1 MGAVKDLIKRWLE
14 IVPAEDQHFRIDA
27 DMTHQDSC
35 FEYQLWYRGSASE
48 LEQFYKSLTTIH
60 DDTIRTK
67 FWAAIP
73 SKGNK
78 LRKIHSG
85 LPGLMADMITSIV
98 MSDLN
103 KIEVTDP
110 DAWDDTWQA
119 IAKDNN
125 FVDTLAQSIS
135 DVLVEGDGA
144 WKISFDKN
152 ISDYP
157 IIEFYPASRVKFEK
171 ERGRIKTITF
181 TTRYYVE
188 ATHKAF
194 FLEEYYT
201 KGRIDYKLFDDLGH
215 EVSLSNVP
223 ELKDLQPITWTDD
236 FVMAIPMM
244 FYKSAKFKGRGRSIF
259 DRKVDC
265 FDAFDEA
272 ISQWQDALRIGR
284 VKTYIPE
291 TMIPRDPTSGTII
304 PPNPFDNQY
313 IALKGS
319 MAEDSNEKITVDAPT
334 IDYDGLLQTYINTL
348 DMCLQGILSP
358 STLGIDVKKLDNA
371 EAQREKEKVT
381 LYTRNKVIDALN
393 DVIPELVKN
402 VLDVYATLYDMGIE
416 NIEAAISFGE
426 YANPSFEAQVETLG
440 KAASSNLMS
449 TETQVDE
456 LWGDTKDDEW
466 KAKEVERLKA
476 EKGIVAGG
484 DEPPAVGEFTA
495 YG

>member
-1 MGAVKDLIKRWLE
+1 MGAVKDLIRRWLE
-14 IVPAEDQHFRIDA
+14 IKPAEDQRITIDA

-35 FEYQLWYRGSASE
+35 FEYRLWYRGSASE
-48 LEQFYKSLTTIH
+48 LEQFYKSITTVH
-60 DDTIRTK
+60 DDSLRAR
-67 FWAAIP
+67 FWAAVP
-73 SKGNK
+73 SRGNK

-85 LPGLMADMITSIV
+85 LPGLMVDMITSIV

-103 KIEVTDP
+103 GIEVTEP
-110 DAWDDTWQA
+110 DALNDTWQA
-119 IAKDNN
+119 ISDDNK
-125 FVDTLAQSIS
+125 FPDILADAIS
-135 DVLVEGDGA
+135 DTLVEGDGA

-171 ERGRIKTITF
+171 KRGRIEKIIF

-188 ATHKAF
+188 ETHKAYY
-194 FLEEYYT
+194 LEEHYG
-201 KGRIDYKLFDDLGH
+201 KNRIDYILYDELGH

-223 ELKDLQPITWTDD
+223 ELSGLQPISWTDD

-259 DRKVDC
+259 DRKTDC
-265 FDAFDEA
+265 FDAYDEA
-272 ISQWQDALRIGR
+272 ISQWQDALRLGR

-291 TMIPRDPTSGTII
+291 DLIPRNPETGKPIS
-304 PPNPFDNQY
+304 PNPFDNQFLA
-313 IALKGS
+313 IRSNMNEDGS
-319 MAEDSNEKITVDAPT
+319 SKITVESPN
-334 IDYDGLLQTYINTL
+334 INFDGLLQTYINTL

-381 LYTRNKVIDALN
+381 LYTRNKIIDVLN
-393 DVIPELVKN
+393 EKIPELVKN
-402 VLDVYATLYDMGIE
+402 VLAVYAALYDMAIE
-416 NIEAAISFGE
+416 NTETSVTFGE

-456 LWGDTKDDEW
+456 LWGDTKDEEW
-466 KAKEVERLKA
+466 KKAEVERIKA
-476 EKGIVAGG
+476 EKGISDGG
-484 DEPPAVGEFTA
+484 EEPPPPGEFA
-495 YG
+495 V

>member
-1 MGAVKDLIKRWLE
+1 MGAVKDLIKRWLD
-14 IVPAEDQHFRIDA
+14 IRPAEDQHITIDA

-35 FEYQLWYRGSASE
+35 FEYRLWYRGSASE
-48 LEQFYKSLTTIH
+48 LEQFYKSLTTAF
-60 DDTIRTK
+60 DDSIRAR
-67 FWAAIP
+67 FWAAVP

-85 LPGLMADMITSIV
+85 LPGLMVDMITSII

-103 KIEVTDP
+103 GIEVTDP
-110 DAWDDTWQA
+110 DALDDTWQE
-119 IAKDNN
+119 ISKDNK
-125 FVDTLAQSIS
+125 FTDVLADAIS
-135 DVLVEGDGA
+135 DTLVEGDGA

-157 IIEFYPASRVKFEK
+157 IIEFYPASRVKFK
-171 ERGRIKTITF
+171 KKRGRFEKIIF

-188 ATHKAF
+188 DKHKAY
-194 FLEEYYT
+194 FLEEHYG
-201 KGRIDYKLFDDLGH
+201 KHRIDYVLFDELGH
-215 EVSLSNVP
+215 EVALSNVP
-223 ELKDLQPITWTDD
+223 ELRDLKPITWEDD

-259 DRKVDC
+259 DRKTDC
-265 FDAFDEA
+265 FDAYDEA
-272 ISQWQDALRIGR
+272 ISQWQDALRLGR

-291 TMIPRDPTSGTII
+291 TLIPRNPETGAPIT
-304 PPNPFDNQY
+304 PNAFDNQF
-313 IALKGS
+313 IAIKGNAS
-319 MAEDSNEKITVDAPT
+319 EDAEDRITVEAPT
-334 IDYDGLLQTYINTL
+334 INYEGLLQTYINTL

-381 LYTRNKVIDALN
+381 LYTRNKIIDVLN
-393 DVIPELVKN
+393 DVLPDLVKN
-402 VLDVYATLYDMGIE
+402 VLAVYAALYDMAVE
-416 NIEAAISFGE
+416 NTEAAVTFGE

-456 LWGDTKDDEW
+456 LWGDTKDEDW
-466 KAKEVERLKA
+466 KKAEVERIKI
-476 EKGIVAGG
+476 EKGITPGG
-484 DEPPAVGEFTA
+484 EEPPPPGEFA
-495 YG
+495 V

>member
-1 MGAVKDLIKRWLE
+1 MGAVKELIKRWLE
-14 IVPAEDQHFRIDA
+14 IVPAENQSIKIDA

-48 LEQFYKSLTTIH
+48 LEQFYKSITTVH
-60 DDTIRTK
+60 DDTIRAK
-67 FWAAIP
+67 FWAAVP
-73 SKGNK
+73 SKGSR

-85 LPGLMADMITSIV
+85 LPGLMVDMITSIV
-98 MSDLN
+98 ISDLN
-103 KIEVTDP
+103 SIEVTDP
-110 DAWDDTWQA
+110 DALDDTWQA
-119 IAKDNN
+119 IAEDNN
-125 FVDTLAQSIS
+125 FVDTLSQAIS

-144 WKISFDKN
+144 WKISFDKS

-171 ERGRIKTITF
+171 ERGRIKTIIF
-181 TTRYYVE
+181 TTRYFVE

-194 FLEEYYT
+194 FLEEYYS
-201 KGRIDYKLFDDLGH
+201 KGSIDYKLFDDLGH
-215 EVSLSNVP
+215 EVSLGNVP
-223 ELKDLQPITWTDD
+223 ELKDLKPIYWADD
-236 FVMAIPMM
+236 FVMALPMM

-259 DRKVDC
+259 DRKTDS
-265 FDAFDEA
+265 FDAYDEA
-272 ISQWQDALRIGR
+272 ISQWQDALRLGR

-291 TMIPRDPTSGTII
+291 TMIPRDPETGTII

-313 IALKGS
+313 IALKGTMS
-319 MAEDSNEKITVDAPT
+319 EDSSDKITVDAPT
-334 IDYDGLLQTYINTL
+334 IDYNGLLQTYINTL

-381 LYTRNKVIDALN
+381 LYTRDKIIDVLN

-402 VLDVYATLYDMGIE
+402 ALGVYAALYDMAVEDVDASI
-416 NIEAAISFGE
+416 IFGE

-466 KAKEVERLKA
+466 KEKEVARIKA
-476 EKGIVAGG
+476 EKGISSGG
-484 DEPPAVGEFTA
+484 DEPPEPGEFIA
-495 YG
+495 

>member
-14 IVPAEDQHFRIDA
+14 IVPAEDQKIMIDA
-27 DMTHQDSC
+27 DMTHQGSC
-35 FEYQLWYRGSASE
+35 FEYRLWYRGSASE
-48 LEQFYKSLTTIH
+48 LEQFYKSITTVH
-60 DDTIRTK
+60 DDSIRSR
-67 FWAAIP
+67 FWAAVP
-73 SKGNK
+73 TTGNK

-85 LPGLMADMITSIV
+85 LPGLMVDTITSIV
-98 MSDLN
+98 ISDLN
-103 KIEVTDP
+103 GIEVTDP
-110 DAWDDTWQA
+110 NALDDTWQS
-119 IAKDNN
+119 IAEDNK
-125 FVDTLAQSIS
+125 FEDTLAQAIS
-135 DVLVEGDGA
+135 DALIEGDGA

-152 ISDYP
+152 ISEYP
-157 IIEFYPASRVKFEK
+157 IIEFYPASRVRFEK
-171 ERGRIKTITF
+171 ERGRFKKIIF

-194 FLEEYYT
+194 FLEEHYS
-201 KGRIDYKLFDDLGH
+201 KGSIEYKLYDELGN
-215 EVSLSNVP
+215 EVSLGNVP
-223 ELKDLQPITWTDD
+223 ELKDLQTITWDGD

-244 FYKSAKFKGRGRSIF
+244 FYKSAKFQGRGRSIF
-259 DRKVDC
+259 DRKTDC
-265 FDAFDEA
+265 FDAYDEA
-272 ISQWQDALRIGR
+272 ISQWQDALRLGR

-291 TMIPRDPTSGTII
+291 TMVPRNPETGEVIK
-304 PPNPFDNQY
+304 PNAFDNQY

-319 MAEDSNEKITVDAPT
+319 MGEDAKDKIVVDAPT
-334 IDYDGLLQTYINTL
+334 INYEGLLQTYINTL

-381 LYTRNKVIDALN
+381 LYTRNKIIKVLN

-402 VLDVYATLYDMGIE
+402 ALAVYSALYDMAIE
-416 NIEAAISFGE
+416 KTEAVVTFGE

-466 KAKEVERLKA
+466 KEKEVARIKA
-476 EKGIVAGG
+476 EKGITEGG
-484 DEPPAVGEFTA
+484 NEPPVPGEFTA
-495 YG
+495 

>member
-1 MGAVKDLIKRWLE
+1 MGAVKDLIKKWLE
-14 IVPAEDQHFRIDA
+14 IVPAEDQKIRIDA
-27 DMTHQDSC
+27 DMTHLDSC

-48 LEQFYKSLTTIH
+48 LEQFYKSLTTVH
-60 DDTIRTK
+60 DDTIRSK
-67 FWAAIP
+67 FWAAVP
-73 SKGNK
+73 TKGNK

-85 LPGLMADMITSIV
+85 LPGLMVDMITSIV

-103 KIEVTDP
+103 GIEVTDP
-110 DAWDDTWQA
+110 NAWDDTWQA
-119 IAKDNN
+119 IADDNN
-125 FVDTLAQSIS
+125 FDDTLVQAIS

-152 ISDYP
+152 ISEYP
-157 IIEFYPASRVKFEK
+157 IVEFYPASRVKFEK
-171 ERGRIKTITF
+171 ERGRVKKIIF

-188 ATHKAF
+188 ATSKAY
-194 FLEEYYT
+194 FLEEHYS
-201 KGRIDYKLFDDLGH
+201 KGQIDYKLYDEMGN
-215 EVSLSNVP
+215 EVSLGNVP
-223 ELKDLQPITWTDD
+223 ELKDLKPISWTDD

-259 DRKVDC
+259 DRKTDC
-265 FDAFDEA
+265 FDAYDEA
-272 ISQWQDALRIGR
+272 ISQWQDALRLGR

-291 TMIPRDPTSGTII
+291 TMIPRDPATGTIL

-313 IALKGS
+313 IATKGN
-319 MAEDSNEKITVDAPT
+319 MAEDSKDKITVDAPT
-334 IDYDGLLQTYINTL
+334 IDYKGLLQTYINTL
-348 DMCLQGILSP
+348 DMCLQGIISP

-371 EAQREKEKVT
+371 EAQREKEKAT
-381 LYTRNKVIDALN
+381 LYTRNNVIKALNKVIPD
-393 DVIPELVKN
+393 LVKN
-402 VLDVYATLYDMGIE
+402 VLGVYAALYNMGVEDVDASIT
-416 NIEAAISFGE
+416 FGE

-466 KAKEVERLKA
+466 KAKEVERIKA
-476 EKGIVAGG
+476 EKGIVSGG

-495 YG
+495 

>member
-1 MGAVKDLIKRWLE
+1 MGAVKDLIKKWLE
-14 IVPAEDQHFRIDA
+14 IVPAEEQKIRIDA
-27 DMTHQDSC
+27 DMTHQDAC
-35 FEYQLWYRGSASE
+35 FEYRLWYRGSASE
-48 LEQFYKSLTTIH
+48 LEQFYKSITAVH
-60 DDTIRTK
+60 DDTIRSK
-67 FWAAIP
+67 FWAAVP
-73 SKGNK
+73 SQGNK

-85 LPGLMADMITSIV
+85 LPGLMVDMITSII

-103 KIEVTDP
+103 GIEVTDP
-110 DAWDDTWQA
+110 NAWDDTWQA
-119 IAKDNN
+119 ISDDNN
-125 FVDTLAQSIS
+125 FEDILSQAVS
-135 DVLVEGDGA
+135 DVLIEGDGA

-157 IIEFYPASRVKFEK
+157 IIEFYPSSRVEFEK
-171 ERGRIKTITF
+171 ERGRVKTIIF
-181 TTRYYVE
+181 TTRYYIE
-188 ATHKAF
+188 ATRKAF
-194 FLEEYYT
+194 FLKEYYS
-201 KGRIDYKLFDDLGH
+201 KGRIDYKLYDDQGN
-215 EVSLSNVP
+215 EVALSNVD

-244 FYKSAKFKGRGRSIF
+244 FYKSAKFKNRGRSIF
-259 DRKVDC
+259 DRKTDC
-265 FDAFDEA
+265 FDAYDEA
-272 ISQWQDALRIGR
+272 ISQWQDALRLGR

-291 TMIPRDPTSGTII
+291 TMIPRDPTTGTII

-313 IALKGS
+313 IATKGT
-319 MAEDSNEKITVDAPT
+319 MAEDSKDKITVDSPT
-334 IDYDGLLQTYINTL
+334 IDYNGLLQTYINTL

-381 LYTRNKVIDALN
+381 LYTRNKIIDVLN

-402 VLDVYATLYDMGIE
+402 VLGVYATLYNTGFE
-416 NIEAAISFGE
+416 TIEAAITFGE

-466 KAKEVERLKA
+466 KAKEVERIKA
-476 EKGIVAGG
+476 EKGIVSGG

-495 YG
+495 